1 MYNGNFLKK
10 INLKCHEE
18 LAEFNVFAI
27 DISLPGFNNLSN
39 CGDISILGGIEK
51 FFNHS
56 SVKIITKIKQSKKFI
71 QLKII
76 VTNFKLN
83 ELY

>member
-18 LAEFNVFAI
+18 LAELNVFAI
-27 DISLPGFNNLSN
+27 DISLAGFNNLFN
-39 CGDISILGGIEK
+39 CGDISIFGGIEK

-83 ELY
+83 DFY